1 MKKVKYIGKI
11 VEGALLLTADLVVM
25 YPSISHEPG
34 LETLTKGFNE
44 RERSKTLTED
54 KVQITEFVSKI
65 ITLSLILEVWKQ
77 KSWKSIG
84 IKFAHPVI
92 YIDTNELKFLKV
104 ESWNLFNGFD
114 ISTTNFCMN
123 WNMETFCIDHIS
135 AGEESFC
142 YALAA

>member
-25 YPSISHEPG
+25 YPSTSHEPG

-65 ITLSLILEVWKQ
+65 ITLSLILEV
-77 KSWKSIG
+77 
-84 IKFAHPVI
+84 
-92 YIDTNELKFLKV
+92 
-104 ESWNLFNGFD
+104 
-114 ISTTNFCMN
+114 
-123 WNMETFCIDHIS
+123 
-135 AGEESFC
+135 
-142 YALAA
+142 